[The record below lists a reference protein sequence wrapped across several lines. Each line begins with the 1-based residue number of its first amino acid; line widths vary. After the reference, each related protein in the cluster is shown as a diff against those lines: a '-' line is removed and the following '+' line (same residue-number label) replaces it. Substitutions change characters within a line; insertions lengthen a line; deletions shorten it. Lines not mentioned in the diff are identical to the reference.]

1 MKAKTVVATLSVNI
15 RKNDLGRLAR
25 AAPDEA
31 DRAVRALAEVGRTHA
46 ILLINESPATGR
58 VYTRGSVTHTA
69 SSPGEAPRSDIGTLV
84 NSIHVES
91 LGKGRAALV
100 DGVEYGVHLEFGT
113 DDMAARPF
121 FGPAAM
127 HMEQEAPNVFDGFL
141 ERS

>member
-1 MKAKTVVATLSVNI
+1 VVATLGVTIN
-15 RKNDLGRLAR
+15 KNDLKRLAD

-31 DRAVRALAEVGRTHA
+31 DRAIRALAEDGRTYA
-46 ILLINESPATGR
+46 ILLINASPATGR

-100 DGVEYGVHLEFGT
+100 DGVEYGEWLEFGT

-121 FGPAAM
+121 FGPAAF
-127 HMEQEAPNVFDGFL
+127 HMEQSASSVFDGFL
-141 ERS
+141 ENT